1 MSSSQSA
8 DRSTPALALI
18 TALVALGALSTS
30 LYTPSLPAI
39 AEDFGATSGAVQ
51 RTLTTFLIGFA
62 GAQLVIGPLSDA
74 FGRRPVL
81 LIGLV
86 AYAGAGVFCALA
98 TTVDQLML
106 GRFLQGFAACAGPV
120 VGRAIVRDLYEG
132 PAAARAF
139 SAVGTALAVV
149 PALAP
154 ILGGAIQA
162 HLGWEA
168 AFLALA
174 GIGLTLLGMSL
185 LKLHETIA
193 ERRPDALNPLR
204 LARIYGELLR
214 NRIYMGHALA
224 GGFVFGGFFGYFADA
239 PFLFIGELGIAPDVF
254 GLLMIFTVG
263 GYASGSF
270 LSGRLAGRWRRRR
283 IILTGTGISV
293 CGAVLLLVFSGEL
306 SVARVIGPMCVY
318 TLGFGLTL
326 PACFAGALAP
336 FPRVAGSAS
345 AMLGFLQMSGAGAA
359 SLLVQPLYDGTA
371 ATLGIVV
378 LGMSGGAFFSY
389 LVLARG
395 DDDPAKTVPHGETP
409 R

>member
-1 MSSSQSA
+1 MAFLRSA
-8 DRSTPALALI
+8 DRATPALSLI

-39 AEDFGATSGAVQ
+39 GADFGASSAAVQ
-51 RTLTTFLIGFA
+51 RTLTSFLVGFA

-81 LIGLV
+81 LVGLA
-86 AYAGAGVFCALA
+86 AYVGAGIFCALA
-98 TTVDQLML
+98 TTVEQLTL
-106 GRFLQGFAACAGPV
+106 GRFFQGFAACAGPV
-120 VGRAIVRDLYEG
+120 VGRAIVRDLFEG
-132 PAAARAF
+132 AAAARAF

-162 HLGWEA
+162 QLGWEA

-174 GIGLTLLGMSL
+174 AIGLALLGLSS

-193 ERRPDALNPLR
+193 ERRPDALNPAR
-204 LARIYGELLR
+204 LVRIYADLLR
-214 NRIYMGHALA
+214 NRVYMGHALA
-224 GGFVFGGFFGYFADA
+224 GGLVFGGFFGYFADA

-254 GLLMIFTVG
+254 GLLMVFTVG
-263 GYASGSF
+263 GYAGGSY
-270 LSGRLAGRWRRRR
+270 LSGRLAGRWPRRRV
-283 IILTGTGISV
+283 ILTGTGISV
-293 CGAVLLLVFSGEL
+293 LGALLLIGFSGDL
-306 SVARVIGPMCVY
+306 TVARVIGPMCVY

-326 PACFAGALAP
+326 PASFAGALAP

-345 AMLGFLQMSGAGAA
+345 AMLGFVQMAGAGAA
-359 SLLVQPLYDGTA
+359 SVAVQPLYDGGA
-371 ATLGIVV
+371 LTLGYVV
-378 LGMSGGAFFSY
+378 LAMSAAAF
-389 LVLARG
+389 LAHAVLARG
-395 DDDPAKTVPHGETP
+395 DENPAKTAPKPGGE